1 MTFDAFLAHKTEEI
15 QGKLIEKRQIFWWF
29 HLVALQNAS
38 LWMSVLTSL
47 FRLSYENIEW
57 SMFQKWW
64 IKDMFSFLHPVPI
77 TCLIGWRKHSV
88 TSQTTPRWSLCAL
101 MSVVTTT
108 DSSKIRIPLQKP
120 HGKCEQAPSAWW
132 RRGWPLYD
140 FILLCLWVV

>member
-47 FRLSYENIEW
+47 FRLSCENIEW

-64 IKDMFSFLHPVPI
+64 IKNMFSFLHPVPI
-77 TCLIGWRKHSV
+77 TWLIGWRKHLV
-88 TSQTTPRWSLCAL
+88 TSQTTPKWSVCAL

-108 DSSKIRIPLQKP
+108 DSSKIRSGFLYKSCMENASKHLQ
-120 HGKCEQAPSAWW
+120 HDEEEDDLFMI
-132 RRGWPLYD
+132 LYCYV
-140 FILLCLWVV
+140 FG